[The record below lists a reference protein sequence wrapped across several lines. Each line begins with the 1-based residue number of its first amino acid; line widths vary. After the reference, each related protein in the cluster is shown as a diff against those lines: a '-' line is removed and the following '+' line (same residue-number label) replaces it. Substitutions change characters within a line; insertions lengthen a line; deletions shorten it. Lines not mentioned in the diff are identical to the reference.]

1 MEEDKIEEEEKIAE
15 EHAENGAATA
25 GTENE
30 GDADEEAEI
39 AKLIKE
45 EDINVV
51 PENTDVSEID
61 KLTGLPKGNGKLFLL
76 IPVARLHF
84 SFFIDQLLFAIPM
97 LAPYTTINVNKY
109 KAKVTPGTLKRGRA

>member
-1 MEEDKIEEEEKIAE
+1 MEEDKLDEEEKVAE
-15 EHAENGAATA
+15 EPDAAENGAAAA
-25 GTENE
+25 GRENE

-61 KLTGLPKGNGKLFLL
+61 KLTGLPKGNGKLFLS
-76 IPVARLHF
+76 IPGSR
-84 SFFIDQLLFAIPM
+84 
-97 LAPYTTINVNKY
+97 
-109 KAKVTPGTLKRGRA
+109 